1 MEYQKIANLIDDD
14 TLDQPSKFRT
24 RNWVEINDESR
35 GAYNVNSQIKFKT
48 TMLKSSLCDYSD
60 AYILVKGTISV
71 NNTAAQGA
79 AANNTNKKVIF
90 KNCAPFTN
98 CISEINNT
106 QIDNAKDID
115 IVMPMYNLIEYSDNY
130 AKTTGS
136 IWQYCK
142 DIPARNNNNEIT
154 EFTLVNTTDS
164 FKFKAKIT
172 GQTEDDGT
180 KDVEIMVPLKYL
192 SNFWRTLEMPLIN
205 CEVNLILTWSSTCV
219 LISTNIPNQAAIFE
233 ITDTKLYVPVV
244 TLSTQENTK
253 FLQQL
258 ESGFKRVI
266 NWNKY
271 LSKPEL
277 LAQNPNLNHLVEPS
291 FQGVN
296 RLFVLAFENDND
308 GTSNEQSYLPT
319 VEIKDYNTMI
329 NGENV
334 FDQPI
339 KNTKVTYDNI
349 RKIATGQGDDYTTR
363 CLLNY
368 PYFANTYKMFAVNL
382 SKQQALDADPRAI
395 QQINF
400 TANID
405 RAAANKS
412 LLYSGRS
419 KRNYSRLFTGNSK
432 SIVNKII
439 FNLNTYKCFALVST
453 TLIK

>member
-1 MEYQKIANLIDDD
+1 MEYQKIANLIDD
-14 TLDQPSKFRT
+14 LSNQPFKFRT

-35 GAYNVNSQIKFKT
+35 GAYNTNSQIKFKT

-60 AYILVKGTISV
+60 AYIFVKGTISA
-71 NNTAAQGA
+71 NNTAAAGA
-79 AANNTNKKVIF
+79 AANNTNRKVIF
-90 KNCAPFTN
+90 KNCVPFTN

-136 IWQYCK
+136 LWQYCK
-142 DIPARNNNNEIT
+142 DMPARDANNEIT
-154 EFTLVNTTDS
+154 EFTAGNNTDS
-164 FKFKAKIT
+164 FKFKTKMT
-172 GQTEDDGT
+172 GQTGDYRT
-180 KDVEIMVPLKYL
+180 KDVEIIVPLKYL
-192 SNFWRTLEMPLIN
+192 SNFWRTLEMPLII

-219 LISTNIPNQAAIFE
+219 LISTTIPNQNAIFA

-258 ESGFKRVI
+258 KSGFKRVI

-277 LAQNPNLNHLVEPS
+277 LAQNPNLNHLIEPS

-296 RLFVLAFENDND
+296 RLFVLAFENDDNR
-308 GTSNEQSYLPT
+308 TSDEQYYLPT
-319 VEIKDYNTMI
+319 VEIKDYNIMI
-329 NGENV
+329 NGENF
-334 FDQPI
+334 FDQLI
-339 KNTKVTYDNI
+339 KNNKVTYENI
-349 RKIATGQGDDYTTR
+349 RKIATGQGDDYTTG
-363 CLLNY
+363 CLLDY
-368 PYFANTYKMFAVNL
+368 PYFAVTYKMIAVDL

-400 TANID
+400 TANLD
-405 RAAANKS
+405 RA
-412 LLYSGRS
+412 
-419 KRNYSRLFTGNSK
+419 GNTRVYFILEEAKETILELSQGTVK
-432 SIVNKII
+432 V
-439 FNLNTYKCFALVST
+439 L
-453 TLIK
+453 